1 MDKILREL
9 EEKKSDLLNE
19 HHYHECTRKYCN
31 PTGIGNIY
39 LCKYRQIH
47 VCTENECVLV
57 VDGVCPIS
65 GACYGAMGYGNYD
78 PNDNRT
84 WYSKGLINDEP
95 LITKKPDYLPV
106 RGIVPVPSSSVP
118 ARVAGGDPPAPRV
131 VNEREVYNK
140 IETYVEELL
149 YSNERAKINAMA
161 AAANK
166 KNSTREKDAYIA
178 RCRANDEPINWLM
191 MDMIANSFGYVEQP
205 LQIMPLSRN
214 TVARYSD
221 AVLQMYKIV
230 QSFIPERVCVE
241 SITLAVLYTMRVGYT
256 VNDVQIFPAD
266 EFLRE
271 NLPEMNEL
279 GRFKFERHKFTNGE
293 TQITFAY
300 NEAERRGIDIS
311 QLIVHLNLEPVLK
324 QRKK

>member
-1 MDKILREL
+1 MPACALNSAML
-9 EEKKSDLLNE
+9 GSEEKSME
-19 HHYHECTRKYCN
+19 IGSAIVRMEFS
-31 PTGIGNIY
+31 PT
-39 LCKYRQIH
+39 
-47 VCTENECVLV
+47 
-57 VDGVCPIS
+57 P
-65 GACYGAMGYGNYD
+65 
-78 PNDNRT
+78 
-84 WYSKGLINDEP
+84 
-95 LITKKPDYLPV
+95 
-106 RGIVPVPSSSVP
+106 PSPTP
-118 ARVAGGDPPAPRV
+118 AREAGGTGTRV

-149 YSNERAKINAMA
+149 YSNERVKINALA

-178 RCRANDEPINWLM
+178 KCRANDEPINWLM
-191 MDMIANSFGYVEQP
+191 MDMIANSFGYIDQP

-221 AVLQMYKIV
+221 AVLQVYKIV
-230 QSFIPERVCVE
+230 QSFIAERVCVE
-241 SITLAVLYTMRVGYT
+241 SITLAVLYTMRIGYT
-256 VNDVQIFPAD
+256 VNDVQVFPAD
-266 EFLRE
+266 DFLRE

-300 NEAERRGIDIS
+300 NEAERRGVEIS
-311 QLIVHLNLEPVLK
+311 DLVIHLNLEPVLK